1 MFARKPWSVYQQ
13 MEKLD
18 CRLFCGVQYMF
29 SFVMENSCLRQL
41 EFLAGLNLL
50 DPRVW
55 WRRTQK
61 WQIVKTK
68 KKKNPH
74 VFFLSSC
81 NEIFLACQICK
92 NFDGKLGFSSS
103 MHMVL
108 RASHDQCANKR
119 RTVFWVEGAFET
131 KANGEWTSIVLLLLS
146 QQLPEYFVEMDT
158 NKMERK

>member
-1 MFARKPWSVYQQ
+1 MSVPING
-13 MEKLD
+13 EI
-18 CRLFCGVQYMF
+18 
-29 SFVMENSCLRQL
+29 
-41 EFLAGLNLL
+41 GL
-50 DPRVW
+50 
-55 WRRTQK
+55 
-61 WQIVKTK
+61 QIVLWCAIYVFFRDGKFLLEAVGIFSWFKSSWSTGLVTQNTK
-68 KKKNPH
+68 VTNSKNQKKKNPH

-103 MHMVL
+103 MHMFL
-108 RASHDQCANKR
+108 RASHDQCTNKR

>member
-1 MFARKPWSVYQQ
+1 

-29 SFVMENSCLRQL
+29 SFVVEKSCLRQL
-41 EFLAGLNLL
+41 EFLAGLNLF
-50 DPRVW
+50 DPWVR

-68 KKKNPH
+68 NKNKNKNKSTNT
-74 VFFLSSC
+74 FCFLSTC

-103 MHMVL
+103 MHMFL
-108 RASHDQCANKR
+108 RASHDQCTNKR

>member
-1 MFARKPWSVYQQ
+1 MTQNTKVT
-13 MEKLD
+13 
-18 CRLFCGVQYMF
+18 
-29 SFVMENSCLRQL
+29 NSKNQ
-41 EFLAGLNLL
+41 
-50 DPRVW
+50 
-55 WRRTQK
+55 
-61 WQIVKTK
+61 K

-146 QQLPEYFVEMDT
+146 QQLSEYFVEMDT
-158 NKMERK
+158 NKMERNRDGIKNLRIGGAATDSKGLFRRVTVGGPHQPLEGGGGVTLSILL